1 MYNFLDFISSA
12 PLISISAAF
21 LTIVSFIISISS
33 LIMNKLQ
40 KKIEIKI
47 GDEKT
52 VIKGSEKESQKQI
65 EKLADE
71 FFESFKDR
79 EVDHELKTWDN
90 IGEDHGFIHM
100 INSLKDV
107 ISSLVG
113 ANEIWFSLRKIDG
126 ETVKTVYSSRDKNT
140 PNFDDKRNTNINHTT
155 DFYNII
161 KGDEFF
167 FCSIMQEY
175 AKDFKYSNGNPNW
188 FREFNSSVVVPVII
202 NDKVKGFF
210 CMYGKEELKRIHAS
224 EFVLVFM
231 KKAAEYIATLVED
244 N

>member
-113 ANEIWFSLRKIDG
+113 ANEIWF
-126 ETVKTVYSSRDKNT
+126 
-140 PNFDDKRNTNINHTT
+140 
-155 DFYNII
+155 
-161 KGDEFF
+161 
-167 FCSIMQEY
+167 
-175 AKDFKYSNGNPNW
+175 
-188 FREFNSSVVVPVII
+188 
-202 NDKVKGFF
+202 
-210 CMYGKEELKRIHAS
+210 
-224 EFVLVFM
+224 
-231 KKAAEYIATLVED
+231 
-244 N
+244 